1 MKNHFRPDYSSFH
14 VVDYDPE
21 TGEVRA
27 RQTAQ
32 GYADDSFWSRGQAW
46 ALYGYT
52 MCYRFTKNPAYLQQ
66 ARHIADFF
74 FGLPNLPEDLV
85 PYWDMKAPGIPD
97 IPRDASAAAIMASAL
112 YELRT
117 YVSAE
122 YGNRYQS
129 IADKIVDSLNRHY
142 QAEPGTTY
150 GFLLLHSTGHHPGGD
165 EIDVPINY
173 ADYYYLEALARK
185 EALKQ

>member
-1 MKNHFRPDYSSFH
+1 MPTIPSGAADRHGHYTDIPCATASPRTPHTCNRHATLQISFSAC
-14 VVDYDPE
+14 P
-21 TGEVRA
+21 T
-27 RQTAQ
+27 
-32 GYADDSFWSRGQAW
+32 
-46 ALYGYT
+46 
-52 MCYRFTKNPAYLQQ
+52 
-66 ARHIADFF
+66 
-74 FGLPNLPEDLV
+74 LPEDLV

-122 YGNRYQS
+122 DGNRYQS

>member
-1 MKNHFRPDYSSFH
+1 
-14 VVDYDPE
+14 
-21 TGEVRA
+21 
-27 RQTAQ
+27 
-32 GYADDSFWSRGQAW
+32 
-46 ALYGYT
+46 
-52 MCYRFTKNPAYLQQ
+52 
-66 ARHIADFF
+66 
-74 FGLPNLPEDLV
+74 
-85 PYWDMKAPGIPD
+85 MKAPGIPD

-122 YGNRYQS
+122 DGNRYQN

>member
-1 MKNHFRPDYSSFH
+1 MPTIPSGAATGMGTIRIYHVLPLHQEPRIPATGTPHCRFLFRPAQPAGRPGSLLGHESS
-14 VVDYDPE
+14 
-21 TGEVRA
+21 
-27 RQTAQ
+27 
-32 GYADDSFWSRGQAW
+32 
-46 ALYGYT
+46 
-52 MCYRFTKNPAYLQQ
+52 
-66 ARHIADFF
+66 RH
-74 FGLPNLPEDLV
+74 PRHS
-85 PYWDMKAPGIPD
+85 
-97 IPRDASAAAIMASAL
+97 RDASAAAIMASAL